1 LDHTKNRTYV
11 NENNDENLNT
21 QGRQELAGGVYGNT
35 GITGITSEYRKIQ
48 FTTYAK
54 T

>member
-1 LDHTKNRTYV
+1 VHT
-11 NENNDENLNT
+11 NT
-21 QGRQELAGGVYGNT
+21 GIT

-48 FTTYAK
+48 YTTYAK